1 MNKTRLTRLELERTA
16 KLARE
21 LSETVRDRLE
31 EMRKPV
37 ENQAEI
43 DAASVELLRQS
54 SKFTQE
60 E

>member
-43 DAASVELLRQS
+43 DAASVEMLRGMT
-54 SKFTQE
+54 K
-60 E
+60 